1 MTLEEL
7 EMLIAARLDALEAS
21 DARHDRRIAS
31 LTDSDLSQH
40 EGIRACLKMLE
51 VQNLTLRVLL
61 RDEYPE
67 PKK

>member
-21 DARHDRRIAS
+21 DARHDRRIAV